1 MSHVDFTIWFC
12 VFLCVDLESV
22 SYALNSTYF
31 VPLFLV
37 GHDFDAGSACLGT
50 LGSPVD
56 HGHC

>member
-1 MSHVDFTIWFC
+1 M
-12 VFLCVDLESV
+12 DLESV
-22 SYALNSTYF
+22 SYALNSIYF